1 MTHPLPSPRHHKPSG
16 GRLSRT
22 RCARAAQ
29 VTNTAKLRR
38 VGTTPH
44 LMSVGAA
51 ARLSD
56 DEIKLKQESWDKTT
70 AERKRDWRV
79 AW

>member
-1 MTHPLPSPRHHKPSG
+1 MQLRVRDDGS
-16 GRLSRT
+16 
-22 RCARAAQ
+22 
-29 VTNTAKLRR
+29 RR

-56 DEIKLKQESWDKTT
+56 DEIKLKQQAWDKTT